1 MHAFNSSSTC
11 RFFTLREG
19 HDRFAPEGR
28 KRGSC
33 IIIWFFILTYLPMG
47 STMYKWSVRDD
58 HAGGSRVSADRE
70 RERAKGAQQS
80 AIELL
85 ILLSPMLIHLRFSLQ
100 MRSNQFSRSPDVQ
113 VNCRCSHSTRATVAD
128 VTHSYMLIPSFRR
141 IPGTGKRSP
150 MRPIKLIHIGL
161 SYSMV

>member
-1 MHAFNSSSTC
+1 MCSGLVCDKTHLIRSHISNQRVIGSYKENRTTHTCMHAFNSSSTC
-11 RFFTLREG
+11 RFFTLWEG

-47 STMYKWSVRDD
+47 STMYKSSVRDD

-100 MRSNQFSRSPDVQ
+100 MRSNQFSRT
-113 VNCRCSHSTRATVAD
+113 C
-128 VTHSYMLIPSFRR
+128 
-141 IPGTGKRSP
+141 K
-150 MRPIKLIHIGL
+150 
-161 SYSMV
+161 